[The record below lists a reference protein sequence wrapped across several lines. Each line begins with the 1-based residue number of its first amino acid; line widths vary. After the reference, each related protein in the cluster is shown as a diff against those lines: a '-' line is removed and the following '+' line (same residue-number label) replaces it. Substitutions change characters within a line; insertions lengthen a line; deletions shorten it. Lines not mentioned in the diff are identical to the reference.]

1 MKINHRNWDNFQEA
15 ISFIT
20 NLTGVDEA
28 DMLSKSRFR
37 DGVVAKHFLRYY
49 LRENFN
55 MTYEM
60 IGELTN
66 CHHATVIHSLK
77 YVKDYSLYDK
87 TYRLY
92 KSSIDTNVLDV
103 ETTER
108 ELITSILYK
117 RKSNEFKCNAI
128 LSLINDIKNG
138 QATAQ

>member
-1 MKINHRNWDNFQEA
+1 MKITHRNWDNLHEA
-15 ISFIT
+15 IGFIT

-28 DMLSKSRFR
+28 DMLSKSRQR

-60 IGELTN
+60 IGNLTN

-92 KSSIDTNVLDV
+92 KDSIDTNVLGIIRTD
-103 ETTER
+103 R
-108 ELITSILYK
+108 EIITSILYK

-128 LSLINDIKNG
+128 LALINDIKNG
-138 QATAQ
+138 KQTSE